1 MTPSRAPPAAIAS
14 GAQARASASI
24 ISGQAPRSVSG
35 LIAGVGR
42 HAVVMQPQRVTDGDT
57 VVCEIAAATA
67 TTAAAIATTA
77 AAAAAQSGCL
87 GMRYVQCVALT
98 RGHVGWR
105 FPFQCGAVLPP
116 CASPRVFV

>member
-42 HAVVMQPQRVTDGDT
+42 HAAVIQPQRVTDGDT

-67 TTAAAIATTA
+67 TTAAAIATN
-77 AAAAAQSGCL
+77 AAAAAQSGYL

-116 CASPRVFV
+116 CASPCVFV